1 ALFGPRFRNKKASPK
16 GGFFVWKTDDRLK
29 GSLRSIAFGI
39 NLFPRCDKTSRRK
52 LVFVGI
58 LKRLKPVKSFHD
70 SHITQ
75 ALQVLLH
82 SVWIQDVLDRAT
94 RISHRSRDIPK
105 VAW

>member
-1 ALFGPRFRNKKASPK
+1 L
-16 GGFFVWKTDDRLK
+16 GGFFVGKIHDRLK

-39 NLFPRCDKTSRRK
+39 NLFPRCEKTSFGE
-52 LVFVGI
+52 LVYFGI

-94 RISHRSRDIPK
+94 RISHRPRDIPK

>member
-1 ALFGPRFRNKKASPK
+1 LGSY
-16 GGFFVWKTDDRLK
+16 DRLK

-39 NLFPRCDKTSRRK
+39 NLFPRCEKTSFGE
-52 LVFVGI
+52 LAYFGI
-58 LKRLKPVKSFHD
+58 LKRLDAVKSFHD